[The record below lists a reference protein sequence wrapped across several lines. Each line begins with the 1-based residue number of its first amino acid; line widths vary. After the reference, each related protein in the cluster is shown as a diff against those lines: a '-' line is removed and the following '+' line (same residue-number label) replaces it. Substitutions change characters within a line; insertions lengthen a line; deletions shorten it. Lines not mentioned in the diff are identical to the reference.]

1 MKKILSNKNFIQKIL
16 ISMIIVVLCTF
27 AIPTRSQA
35 GIGGI
40 LLNPIVDLL
49 GTIAD
54 VFPGAL
60 QAFLVDGNF
69 NNANS
74 DDNGLLNLFM
84 VKHGN
89 FNATDYPDFTHSTS
103 NHEAQV
109 PIDKDELDKDYY
121 IPVLKYT
128 PEKIFSGLVPALD
141 INFVNPRVW
150 ETDEMNERSVAQQ
163 LHETIAKWY
172 VALRNLAI
180 VGLMLVLVY
189 VGIRMVISST
199 ASDKSK
205 YKQML
210 MDWLIALCLLF
221 VLHYIMTF
229 TTTIVTE
236 ISQAINETSAG
247 NGNNIAVTVS
257 DGTQFNT
264 DMMGLIRFRMQSPN
278 GWYKLLYLIFYLAM
292 VIYTCMFTFYYL
304 KRVLTMAFLTLISPL
319 VALTYPIDKLRD
331 GKAQAFDMW
340 LKEYTFNALLQPF
353 HLIIYSIFVGAAI
366 DLVAVNPIFAII
378 ALAFLTPAEKILRK
392 FFGFEKASTAGALG
406 GFAGGATAMHLA
418 QRLLGP
424 SKGAKGGSGAKGNN
438 NIRTRQRPEG
448 DVGTLAEGLGGASNA
463 GSDTTQIR
471 EAENNNTNS
480 DTQNDTAM
488 PQNTSPTGIES
499 GTNIASS
506 PTNAFGAS
514 LDNDDYLDYQM
525 GNYDF
530 VDTQAEPIPTPSNDT
545 ATQNNSG
552 THGRG
557 AFAWSDNDTRG
568 MGAYLGD
575 VAKYGANKL
584 GTWAAGT
591 GVGKQAIRFGT
602 AAKGTAHA
610 LADKAN
616 KVTRKIPKP
625 IRNTAKGVGKLA
637 LNTGVAVGKGA
648 LRTAGRVA
656 SAAPGAIFGM
666 AAGIA
671 GDELKDIPT
680 YTAAGAALTSTMG
693 YNAIGRAATSAG
705 SFVAS
710 SYRQGA
716 YGSDEAIIAQAEK
729 EYAKSK
735 EWDDV
740 YQHEFKHD
748 DGSKLSRAE
757 LKNRKQQGAFY
768 AARGITGDDT
778 IKAVKLE
785 DKIKKEIGPD
795 NENLDA
801 QQYTA
806 RIMKIAKPYSAD
818 MLRKDSEVRNLT
830 TSIEKELM
838 KGGFDQRNASD
849 QAKIAV
855 KYIKQAKGI
864 KDE

>member
-1 MKKILSNKNFIQKIL
+1 MV
-16 ISMIIVVLCTF
+16 IVLLCTF
-27 AIPTRSQA
+27 IIPTRSQA
-35 GIGGI
+35 GIGG
-40 LLNPIVDLL
+40 LLMDPIVDLL

-60 QAFLVDGNF
+60 QAFLVDGDF
-69 NNANS
+69 NNANGE
-74 DDNGLLNLFM
+74 DNGLLNLFM
-84 VKHGN
+84 VKHDK
-89 FNATDYPDFTHSTS
+89 FNATDYPEFATS
-103 NHEAQV
+103 SSEKEAQV
-109 PIDKDELDKDYY
+109 PVDVEELDKDYY
-121 IPVLKYT
+121 VPVLKYT

-141 INFVNPRVW
+141 INFVNPKDW
-150 ETDEMNERSVAQQ
+150 ENEEMNERSVARQ

-172 VALRNLAI
+172 VSLRNLAI

-189 VGIRMVISST
+189 VGIRIVISSA

-210 MDWLIALCLLF
+210 LDWLIALCLLF

-229 TTTIVTE
+229 TTTLVTE
-236 ISQAINETSAG
+236 VSQAINGTTTG

-257 DGTQFNT
+257 DGTQFHT

-319 VALTYPIDKLRD
+319 VALTYPIDKIRD

-340 LKEYTFNALLQPF
+340 LKEYIFNALLQPF

-366 DLVAVNPIFAII
+366 DLVAVNPIFAVI

-424 SKGAKGGSGAKGNN
+424 AKGAKGGNGAKGNN
-438 NIRTRQRPEG
+438 NIRTKQRPEG
-448 DVGTLAEGLGGASNA
+448 DVGSLAEGLGGSNESERA
-463 GSDTTQIR
+463 NTQIR
-471 EAENNNTNS
+471 EAENNHTNSETQSGTEMSQNTS
-480 DTQNDTAM
+480 DTQLRT
-488 PQNTSPTGIES
+488 
-499 GTNIASS
+499 GTNTETGSM
-506 PTNAFGAS
+506 NNFGAS
-514 LDNDDYLDYQM
+514 LDTSMNDEDYIDYQM
-525 GNYDF
+525 GNYEFSDNNIG
-530 VDTQAEPIPTPSNDT
+530 VQAEPITRSSNST
-545 ATQNNSG
+545 ITQDSPG
-552 THGRG
+552 MHGRG
-557 AFAWSDNDTRG
+557 AFAWNENDTRG
-568 MGAYLGD
+568 MGTYLGD
-575 VAKYGANKL
+575 AAKYGASELQK
-584 GTWAAGT
+584 WAAGT
-591 GVGKQAIRFGT
+591 KVGKHVIRKAT
-602 AAKGTAHA
+602 AAKGTAHV
-610 LADKAN
+610 LAEKTN

-625 IRNTAKGVGKLA
+625 IRNTLKGVGNVA
-637 LNTGVAVGKGA
+637 LQTGKAAGKGA
-648 LRTAGRVA
+648 LRAAGRVA
-656 SAAPGAIFGM
+656 SAAPGVIFGM

-680 YTAAGAALTSTMG
+680 YAAAGAALTSTMG
-693 YNAIGRAATSAG
+693 YNAIGRATSSAG
-705 SFVAS
+705 SFIAS
-710 SYRQGA
+710 SYREGA

-729 EYAKSK
+729 EYVDSK

-740 YQHEFKHD
+740 YQHEFKHN

-757 LKNRKQQGAFY
+757 LKSKKKQGAFY

-778 IKAVKLE
+778 IKAIKLE
-785 DKIKKEIGPD
+785 EKIKKEIGPD
-795 NENLDA
+795 HENLDE

-806 RIMKIAKPYSAD
+806 RIMKMAKAYSAD
-818 MLRKDSEVRNLT
+818 KLRKPDEVQGLT
-830 TSIEKELM
+830 NSITNELI
-838 KGGFDQRNASD
+838 KGGFDKHSAINE
-849 QAKIAV
+849 AKTAV
-855 KYIKQAKGI
+855 KFIKQAKGI